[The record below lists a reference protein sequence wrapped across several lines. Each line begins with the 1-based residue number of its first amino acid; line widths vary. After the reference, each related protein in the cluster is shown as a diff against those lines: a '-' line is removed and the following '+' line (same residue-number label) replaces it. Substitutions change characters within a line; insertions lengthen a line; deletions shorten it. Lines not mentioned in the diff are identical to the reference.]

1 MYRVCFLVSEMNE
14 PALRAKEEATLAL
27 SSLWTDGKTMG
38 RLPKTLGKYLLNKP
52 AEETGTSAVP
62 VHGPKY
68 PCHGKIA
75 RSQHPFLEIFLR
87 DPLSYVQNMN
97 NPTGR
102 TQPSPIDRPLD
113 QVRIILVEP
122 ASPGN
127 IGSVAR
133 VLKNTGI
140 GQLVLVNPA
149 PWRNEPETGWMAHGS
164 AEILEAAR
172 EVDTLEQAVS
182 GTHFVVGTTHRRGR
196 FRVVEESHEA
206 ACVEAIGIAHRYPV
220 AIVFGREKDGL
231 SREELVHC
239 HRLVRIPSAVDHPSF
254 NLSQAVLL
262 MAFELFRTQGYQLRP
277 DAPPLASVD
286 EFERVVEH
294 ILGSLTRIGFRPF
307 NDDMSGFDR
316 VLRRFLSRAPLE
328 RRDAWV
334 LHRIC
339 SQIGKFS
346 KRLSIE

>member
-1 MYRVCFLVSEMNE
+1 
-14 PALRAKEEATLAL
+14 
-27 SSLWTDGKTMG
+27 MG

-68 PCHGKIA
+68 PCRGKIA
-75 RSQHPFLEIFLR
+75 RSQQPFLEIFLR
-87 DPLSYVQNMN
+87 APLSYVQNMN

-140 GQLVLVNPA
+140 RQLVLVNPA

-196 FRVVEESHEA
+196 FRVVEESRVPWKYCFFGTELSELSELVNLGKLVTGGLRGMEA
-206 ACVEAIGIAHRYPV
+206 GGGRRKGRRE
-220 AIVFGREKDGL
+220 GREG
-231 SREELVHC
+231 REGK
-239 HRLVRIPSAVDHPSF
+239 RR
-254 NLSQAVLL
+254 
-262 MAFELFRTQGYQLRP
+262 RK
-277 DAPPLASVD
+277 
-286 EFERVVEH
+286 ER
-294 ILGSLTRIGFRPF
+294 
-307 NDDMSGFDR
+307 
-316 VLRRFLSRAPLE
+316 E
-328 RRDAWV
+328 RERKEERKA
-334 LHRIC
+334 
-339 SQIGKFS
+339 K
-346 KRLSIE
+346 KKEK